1 MSTYPNTPRSAF
13 ITWCQAH
20 QNVFTANAAE
30 IGLSD
35 PQATA
40 FANATTAAAAAVLA
54 QEQAHQA
61 AKVATQAALDAVAA
75 LKTTAG
81 DTVRLI
87 RAYAETQTNP
97 SVVYQTAQIPPP
109 ATPSPAPPPA
119 QPIDLTVTLEP
130 GAGNLTLGW
139 KAANPVGTSGTTYI
153 IRRKLPG
160 ESVFTFLGVS
170 GKKTFV
176 DGTLIAG
183 PDSVQYTVQG
193 QRADSSGP
201 LSPIFTVNF
210 GQAPG
215 GGVTATVST
224 SAKTAAIGGQTL
236 HNGNGNAISSN
247 GHTNGNGQSRRE
259 LSRV

>member
-1 MSTYPNTPRSAF
+1 MSTYPDSPRAAF
-13 ITWCQAH
+13 IMWCQAH
-20 QNVFTANAAE
+20 TDVFANNAAA
-30 IGLSD
+30 IGLT
-35 PQATA
+35 PVQAVA
-40 FANATTAAAAAVLA
+40 FADATTAAADLTLA
-54 QEQAHQA
+54 QEQARQA
-61 AKVATQAALDAVAA
+61 AKVATQATVDAVDA
-75 LKTTAG
+75 LRNNAG

-87 RAYAETQTNP
+87 RAFAETQADP
-97 SVVYQTAQIPPP
+97 AAVYQLAQIPPP
-109 ATPSPAPPPA
+109 ASPSPAPPPA
-119 QPIDLTVTLEP
+119 QPSDLTVTLSP
-130 GAGNLTLGW
+130 SSGDLTLGW

-176 DGTLIAG
+176 DNTLVAG

-201 LSPIFTVNF
+201 LSPIFIVNF

-236 HNGNGNAISSN
+236 HNGNGNA
-247 GHTNGNGQSRRE
+247 NGNGHARRE